1 MSIKRQRINEGLSL
15 VESFGALY
23 RQSTSRAM
31 ERLRLQLYGRENR
44 GVQNSRE
51 RAPSFGRA
59 VRPIDR
65 LMIVFS
71 LYFFYIDDLV
81 PPHHYLRLAQD
92 LITKT
97 GERVKRVSRSFFEPV
112 KSLALFCETLVE
124 EYNAA
129 EMEEALQVMEE
140 IITVREQIGEYIV
153 EEYGNNGSGSMVG
166 GSGPSGT
173 RYSDST
179 YYREEDEED
188 NQEENDLAHSG
199 MLLVRD
205 SSSFVTLLGR
215 IYQQLAFFTHIH
227 VFVLSLSRDAST
239 GGRGETSLSSS
250 PPERI
255 SSDRTTNNNKGSS
268 LQSCDLFFHSRYER
282 ELLLL
287 MIEAAGGK
295 GIAPTPQSF
304 STSSPSGNDSKGTA
318 EVKIENEEEGSDPTN
333 SADFRGSVRH
343 SDDDHS
349 LHTGATSSSHH
360 TQPNSSSSLTVD
372 IVPLKSIQVEIKGE
386 DDLVETVVKK
396 NDIQSSEKN
405 RKQVKSVRTEDCEK
419 ETKEKGTKNEEDSE
433 SEEEEQ
439 QRSVKCRESNP
450 SSAVFRR
457 ATATALLGDLLALS
471 HLPNQGTGTPTKGEG
486 DEGQRRT
493 QEVPGALKL
502 SEEAKG
508 KISGVLPS
516 FYGMLHAR
524 LAVMVSRQQLHQFAK
539 ENVVQTVPML
549 TQAQKEI
556 ETAEAEEHLQ
566 RMLTQG
572 KGYRSNSSRYTGVA
586 VDYIPDQAYY
596 ERLLGVAYGDEMPT
610 SSVPGGEQERRDEIP
625 SASVSH
631 SSSGSPPVARGLG
644 EDEEI
649 FTGEL
654 MDYYLR
660 RRPLAVIQDQD
671 ALRRQRDGGRSS
683 SPNTSRR
690 IQKDN
695 IDGDS
700 SALIKPDRVCKVK
713 TGYTW
718 TQYNRTHYDSRTNPP
733 PKSVMWYD
741 FTLFYP
747 ALAKTKRN
755 PLTFFCVE
763 DTPKGPTDEY
773 CLLVFSV
780 GPPYADVA
788 YRIERKQ
795 WDPRRGGVRISFD
808 ANGKFRLF
816 FRFSNSN
823 YRR

>member
-23 RQSTSRAM
+23 RQNTSRAM

-44 GVQNSRE
+44 GIQNSRE
-51 RAPSFGRA
+51 RTPSFGRA

-71 LYFFYIDDLV
+71 LYFFNIDDLV

-97 GERVKRVSRSFFEPV
+97 GERVRRVSRSFFEPV
-112 KSLALFCETLVE
+112 RSLALFCETLVE
-124 EYNAA
+124 EYTAA

-140 IITVREQIGEYIV
+140 IITVREQLGEYIV
-153 EEYGNNGSGSMVG
+153 EEYGSTGSGSVAA

-173 RYSDST
+173 RYPDST
-179 YYREEDEED
+179 YYGEEDEED
-188 NQEENDLAHSG
+188 NQEEGALAHSG

-205 SSSFVTLLGR
+205 PSSFVTLLGR

-227 VFVLSLSRDAST
+227 VFILSLSRDASAA
-239 GGRGETSLSSS
+239 GKGETSLSSS
-250 PPERI
+250 HPERLSLDRSTI
-255 SSDRTTNNNKGSS
+255 GSKNSSHQSSDF
-268 LQSCDLFFHSRYER
+268 FFHSRYER

-295 GIAPTPQSF
+295 GITPTPQNLPNA
-304 STSSPSGNDSKGTA
+304 SPSANDSKDTA
-318 EVKIENEEEGSDPTN
+318 RVKVENEEEGGNSN
-333 SADFRGSVRH
+333 SSADFWASARQ
-343 SDDDHS
+343 SDNDHS
-349 LHTGATSSSHH
+349 VQPGATSSSHH
-360 TQPNSSSSLTVD
+360 IKPNSSSALMAD
-372 IVPLKSIQVEIKGE
+372 IVPLRSIQVEIKGE
-386 DDLVETVVKK
+386 DDAVETVDQKS
-396 NDIQSSEKN
+396 DIQTSGMNK
-405 RKQVKSVRTEDCEK
+405 KQVGPADTE
-419 ETKEKGTKNEEDSE
+419 GTKNEEDSE
-433 SEEEEQ
+433 SEEEEE
-439 QRSVKCRESNP
+439 RSVKCRGSNP
-450 SSAVFRR
+450 SSSIFRR

-471 HLPNQGTGTPTKGEG
+471 HLPSQVTGTTTKGGE
-486 DEGQRRT
+486 DESQRKA

-508 KISGVLPS
+508 KISGVHPS

-539 ENVVQTVPML
+539 ENVVRTVPEL

-556 ETAEAEEHLQ
+556 QTAEREEHLQ

-572 KGYRSNSSRYTGVA
+572 KGYRSNLSRYTGVA
-586 VDYIPDQAYY
+586 VDYVPDQAYY
-596 ERLLGVAYGDEMPT
+596 ERLLGVAYGDEISA
-610 SSVPGGEQERRDEIP
+610 SSGPGGEQGRRDEMP
-625 SASVSH
+625 SASLSS
-631 SSSGSPPVARGLG
+631 SSSGSPPTAHGLG

-660 RRPLAVIQDQD
+660 RRPLAAIQDQE
-671 ALRRQRDGGRSS
+671 ALRRQRDGGKNS

-690 IQKDN
+690 PQKDN
-695 IDGDS
+695 NDGGA

-713 TGYTW
+713 TGYSW

-755 PLTFFCVE
+755 PLSFFRVE